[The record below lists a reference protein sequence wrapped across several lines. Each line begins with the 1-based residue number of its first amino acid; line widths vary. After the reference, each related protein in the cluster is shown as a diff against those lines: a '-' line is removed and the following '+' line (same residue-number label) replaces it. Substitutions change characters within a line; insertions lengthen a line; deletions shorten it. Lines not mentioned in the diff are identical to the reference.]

1 MRKNVGKKEV
11 GKREGRW
18 TDEQKKREESN
29 QTGIIN
35 KRVSARSKIYRL

>member
-1 MRKNVGKKEV
+1 MKKKVGRREE
-11 GKREGRW
+11 GKREGNW

-29 QTGIIN
+29 QRGIIN